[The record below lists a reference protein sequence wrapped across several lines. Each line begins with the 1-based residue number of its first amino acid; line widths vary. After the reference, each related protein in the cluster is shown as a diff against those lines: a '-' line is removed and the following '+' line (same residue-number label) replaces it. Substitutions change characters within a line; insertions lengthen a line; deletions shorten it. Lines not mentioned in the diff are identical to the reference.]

1 MAAELA
7 PDNILVNAVCP
18 GFIHSTLANSLTD
31 TAMTLLGFPNRE
43 AVHQFLH
50 QFILLKR
57 IGQPE
62 EVAPMVVFLA
72 SAKAAYITGSIY
84 DVDGGY
90 TKSVI

>member
-1 MAAELA
+1 MA
-7 PDNILVNAVCP
+7 LV
-18 GFIHSTLANSLTD
+18 
-31 TAMTLLGFPNRE
+31 GFPNRE

-57 IGQPE
+57 IGRPE

-72 SAKAAYITGSIY
+72 SARVSYITGSIH